1 MDKIE
6 EEVPTNNISSGAVVN
21 PENRPLGIGAKKTH
35 SRKDNKTLSLFKR
48 WKDAV
53 DNV

>member
-6 EEVPTNNISSGAVVN
+6 EEVPVTNISGGEIAN
-21 PENRPLGIGAKKTH
+21 PENRPLGIGAKKKH
-35 SRKDNKTLSLFKR
+35 HRKDNVTTSMFKR
-48 WKDAV
+48 WKDKV